1 MSHVDLLHRWYEE
14 IWNKGN
20 YAVIEEMLDPEIC
33 FSGPVRSLVQY
44 RDDYAEVIQAFKAL
58 IPDMYVEITHA
69 LEQDDMA
76 SCRVSVRRK
85 QNSRHFDVNITGQLT
100 VRVKDGRFVEFLS
113 DFNYFQMYAQ
123 LGQLPEDAM
132 AICLT
137 GEKLI
142 WAD

>member
-1 MSHVDLLHRWYEE
+1 MSHVDLLHRWYDE
-14 IWNKGN
+14 IWNKGD
-20 YAVIEEMLDPEIC
+20 YSVIEDMLDPEVT

-58 IPDMYVEITHA
+58 IPDMHVEVTHA
-69 LEQDDMA
+69 LEQGDMA
-76 SCRVSVRRK
+76 PCRVAVSRK
-85 QNSRHFDVNITGQLT
+85 QSSRHGDIYFTGHLT
-100 VRVKDGRFVEFLS
+100 VRVKDGRFTDFLS

-132 AICLT
+132 AVCLT
-137 GEKLI
+137 GEKLV